1 MPPSTACL
9 CLPRKGFPIH
19 TPLFCYFS
27 FILLFKYAFQSFCH
41 QATLAIACPR
51 FARLL
56 LQLPIRG
63 TPHIVACGAAT
74 APALRGINYHAPRNP
89 RFFYASVSIYYPLYK
104 INCHLQPSSHQIW
117 RALTTTPHGTPAFL
131 RISIYPK
138 LYTPSINNAIPKPFI
153 HQTPPGVCPC

>member
-117 RALTTTPHGTPAFL
+117 HPPYLPPPRGAFPALFPLFCACFSTTTFHRSYL
-131 RISIYPK
+131 NIIK
-138 LYTPSINNAIPKPFI
+138 
-153 HQTPPGVCPC
+153 

>member
-74 APALRGINYHAPRNP
+74 APALRT
-89 RFFYASVSIYYPLYK
+89 S
-104 INCHLQPSSHQIW
+104 PSS
-117 RALTTTPHGTPAFL
+117 TTPL
-131 RISIYPK
+131 Q
-138 LYTPSINNAIPKPFI
+138 TPSALSSTHLFPHLFTVHTKKFLHLSKIYNINPPREKNNYVKPN
-153 HQTPPGVCPC
+153 